1 MVQKLKKQ
9 SKKFMEEAKTEKQ
22 DFQRVRLWLNQISP
36 DNFEKKSGE
45 LRELLIGSA
54 KLLSEPGFDPE
65 EAKNLKIDEE
75 KQTIVV
81 ETIFRKAQKEHS
93 YISFYAKLCSTIIKL
108 ELESKGIK
116 PTPINLKEST
126 FRIKML
132 AYCKSSFESFFHDPP
147 MVNIDVNDENYEKEI
162 GKTKKLFGNIEF
174 CGDLHR
180 HRILSDQT
188 LWSVFAGLLGLNKEE
203 GPDKSVNDNTVE
215 AALKLITKI
224 GPSIDEKLK
233 GAQFQQKNGEQVAKI
248 YKRFEVLM
256 ATDTSNKEQ
265 LVVSQRL
272 QFLIRNMFDNKNSG
286 WSKSKNVSTELQ
298 TKEQVEE
305 QMLKQAAI
313 AEEQQQKSRD
323 DYRDK
328 GGKYNDKRGGR
339 QE

>member
-9 SKKFMEEAKTEKQ
+9 SKKFMEEAKSEKQ
-22 DFQRVRLWLNQISP
+22 DYQRVRLWLNQISP

-54 KLLSEPGFDPE
+54 KLLSEPGFDIE

-116 PTPINLKEST
+116 PTPVNLKEST
-126 FRIKML
+126 FRVKML
-132 AYCKSSFESFFHDPP
+132 AFCKSSFESFFQDPP

-162 GKTKKLFGNIEF
+162 GRTKKLFGNIEF

-180 HRILSDQT
+180 NRILSDNT

-203 GPDKSVNDNTVE
+203 G
-215 AALKLITKI
+215 
-224 GPSIDEKLK
+224 
-233 GAQFQQKNGEQVAKI
+233 
-248 YKRFEVLM
+248 
-256 ATDTSNKEQ
+256 
-265 LVVSQRL
+265 
-272 QFLIRNMFDNKNSG
+272 
-286 WSKSKNVSTELQ
+286 
-298 TKEQVEE
+298 
-305 QMLKQAAI
+305 
-313 AEEQQQKSRD
+313 
-323 DYRDK
+323 
-328 GGKYNDKRGGR
+328 
-339 QE
+339 